1 MRSSSMQ
8 SEQEIRD
15 RLADLRD
22 HDEEYDEL
30 EEGGEAVEA
39 EERGYIEALE
49 WVLEEADRGPG

>member
-1 MRSSSMQ
+1 MQ

-22 HDEEYDEL
+22 HDEEYDEF

-39 EERGYIEALE
+39 EERGYVEALE
-49 WVLEEADRGPG
+49 WVLEEADRGPA